1 MVIDGITLML
11 KPRIVIV
18 NQMDLAS
25 IPKAPN
31 GPQKFTVEW
40 DRVERSSVN
49 GKRHGKLFRWVLLY
63 MRVCLSIGPSV
74 TCFFLMTKMVNF
86 LDKNH

>member
-11 KPRIVIV
+11 KPRMVIV

-63 MRVCLSIGPSV
+63 MRVCLSVHRSV
-74 TCFFLMTKMVNF
+74 GNLFFLN
-86 LDKNH
+86 DKNGQFS

>member
-11 KPRIVIV
+11 KPRMVIV

-49 GKRHGKLFRWVLLY
+49 GKRHGKLFNIQNV
-63 MRVCLSIGPSV
+63 S
-74 TCFFLMTKMVNF
+74 FFSLISLNT
-86 LDKNH
+86 L